1 MTRLSRVR
9 AHEVKCR
16 DLDKRY
22 QKVREEAEELRLR
35 RNSAIVK
42 AVAGGVSPSDLARE
56 LGITRGRVWQILE
69 RK

>member
-1 MTRLSRVR
+1 MKRPSRVR
-9 AHEVKCR
+9 AHEVKCAN
-16 DLDKRY
+16 LDKRY
-22 QKVREEAEELRLR
+22 QKVREETEELRLL
-35 RNSAIVK
+35 RNRAIIA